1 MAYLSLNRR
10 WRPRAFGEVTRQEH
24 VTRTLRNAV
33 TQGRVAQAYLF
44 GGRRGTGKT
53 TMARLLAMCLN
64 CGSAPGPTAE
74 PCGKCES
81 CEAISRGSSPD
92 VIELDAASNRG
103 IDEIRALQ
111 ENVGLS
117 PMAGRFKVYII
128 DEAHQ
133 MTKDAYNAFLKTL
146 EEPPPHVVFILATTE
161 PEKIIPTVRSRC
173 QRFDFR
179 PVPEP
184 DIVERLCRVA
194 VAEGLKVPDELLLLI
209 ARKAEGSLRDALGL
223 LEQCVAFAG
232 ESPSVDDFLMV
243 TGGLDRDALRKL
255 AGLTAAGQVAEV
267 VEALDAILRAGRD
280 PAAVLGGLI
289 GYLRDVFLAGLG
301 ARRASAGALGTAE
314 TADAPNVAL
323 DGDLVQDAQTWPTA
337 RLLQFLDRLI
347 AADSQMRY
355 SPQPRLVLEMA
366 LLGFALEATRGPRAA
381 DPPALVQSAPPA
393 SGAPRTAPQA
403 APSAAPPSAPSAQAA
418 PPAAPSSAPSAQAAP
433 PAAPSPSPVT
443 PPAAPPSAATAPPPA
458 ARPSPPPGPTD
469 GTVTLQ
475 WLRDNWEDLLNR
487 VRKKS
492 VFARAFLLRAKP
504 IALSDGW
511 VTLGFGAKFHKE
523 QMEEEKNRQVCE
535 EALSEATGV
544 KLMVRC
550 RLLEEGP
557 GPEQAHAPT
566 PSGAPDEP
574 LLPRAENVPL
584 PPPGKS
590 GGTASTARP
599 RASGGRTDAS
609 SGSPRGPG
617 RVSPLAG
624 RNSDPSPG
632 SAGGAGSD
640 RPASDNILDTMVS
653 IFDGRRVDD
662 ER

>member
-81 CEAISRGSSPD
+81 CEAISGGSSPD

-184 DIVERLCRVA
+184 DIVERLRRVA
-194 VAEGLKVPDELLLLI
+194 VAEGLKVLDELLLLI

-232 ESPSVDDFLMV
+232 ESPSVEDFLMV

-255 AGLTAAGQVAEV
+255 AGLTAAGHVAEV
-267 VEALDAILRAGRD
+267 VEALDAMLRAGRD

-301 ARRASAGALGTAE
+301 ARRASSGALGTAE

-366 LLGFALEATRGPRAA
+366 LLGFALEATRGPRVA
-381 DPPALVQSAPPA
+381 DPPSLIQSGPPA
-393 SGAPRTAPQA
+393 SGAPGTAPQA
-403 APSAAPPSAPSAQAA
+403 APSAAPAATEPPAQAA
-418 PPAAPSSAPSAQAAP
+418 PS
-433 PAAPSPSPVT
+433 VV
-443 PPAAPPSAATAPPPA
+443 TAPPPA
-458 ARPSPPPGPTD
+458 ARPPASPGPTD

-504 IALSDGW
+504 VALGDGW

-544 KLMVRC
+544 KFMVRC

-557 GPEQAHAPT
+557 GPEETHAPA
-566 PSGAPDEP
+566 PSRAPDEP

-599 RASGGRTDAS
+599 RAPGGSTDAS
-609 SGSPRGPG
+609 SGSPRGPS

-640 RPASDNILDTMVS
+640 GPASDSILNALS
-653 IFDGRRVDD
+653 IFGGRVVDD
-662 ER
+662 EHESGGGRR